1 MITLNIAY
9 VDHTRSYTQTLH
21 TICNNDISSYI
32 AVDVGEMG
40 EAVLNCIIVIRPIGS
55 HIFWW

>member
-1 MITLNIAY
+1 MIALNIAY
-9 VDHTRSYTQTLH
+9 VVHTRSYTDFTYF
-21 TICNNDISSYI
+21 NNVSSYI